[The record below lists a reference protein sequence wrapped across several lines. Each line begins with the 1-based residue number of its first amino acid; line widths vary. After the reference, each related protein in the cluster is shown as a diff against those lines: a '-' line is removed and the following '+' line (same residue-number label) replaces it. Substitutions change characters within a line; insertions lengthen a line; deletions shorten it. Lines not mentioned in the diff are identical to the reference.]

1 VALQNIDTRLS
12 GAGPYSANIHGINR
26 NPGVLRQFGV
36 ARERRSGATALRGA
50 AKLSFMVVIAAG
62 ILFTWQ
68 AITLHVQ
75 RFSVRPDAVPP
86 VATTVV
92 RWAQKAWNAVP
103 YFARA
108 KTASEPAYDQ
118 ELGMSASQLIDRWS
132 PLIAAASE
140 RFDVPATW
148 IRAVVQIESGGRT
161 MSNEIQPITS
171 RVGAMGLMQLMPDT
185 YREMRAD
192 YGLGS
197 NPYNPHDNVFAG
209 AAYLRWLYVKYGY
222 PAMFAAYNDGPGHLE
237 DRLLRGRLLPV
248 ETRNYITRIVSE
260 LGGHAARDGEVAKFT
275 RPNGTPVMIDLA
287 KVTSVR
293 VPLAG
298 EYPAGVQ
305 AVISLGRE
313 NQAVR
318 ESYDDVKQE
327 MIARGALGEP
337 VNRSPTKLTDLLL
350 GEVAPS
356 RHDAPRSERHAE
368 RRRSSATHHGEHE
381 RRLAETDTRA
391 IHLHQLSRHSR
402 T

>member
-1 VALQNIDTRLS
+1 VALQNIDTCLS
-12 GAGPYSANIHGINR
+12 GASPYSANLHNVKC
-26 NPGVLRQFGV
+26 NPGILRQFGV
-36 ARERRSGATALRGA
+36 AQETRSAAAALRGA
-50 AKLSFMVVIAAG
+50 AKLSFMVAIAAG

-75 RFSVRPDAVPP
+75 KFSVRPDAMQP

-92 RWAQKAWNAVP
+92 RWAQNAWNAVP
-103 YFARA
+103 YLARA
-108 KTASEPAYDQ
+108 KPAREPAFDQ
-118 ELGMSASQLIDRWS
+118 ELEMSASQLVNRWT
-132 PLIAAASE
+132 PLIAAAGQ
-140 RFDVPATW
+140 RFDVPSTW

-161 MSNEIQPITS
+161 MSNENQRITS

-185 YREMRAD
+185 YREMRTD

-197 NPYNPHDNVFAG
+197 DPYNPRDNIFAG

-237 DRLLRGRLLPV
+237 ERLLRGSLLPA

-275 RPNGTPVMIDLA
+275 RPNGAPVMIDLA
-287 KVTSVR
+287 NVTSVR
-293 VPLAG
+293 VPSPG

-305 AVISLGRE
+305 AVISMGRE

-318 ESYDDVKQE
+318 ETFGDVNQE
-327 MIARGALGEP
+327 MIARNALGQP

-350 GEVAPS
+350 GDIALS
-356 RHDAPRSERHAE
+356 RHDAARSERHADG
-368 RRRSSATHHGEHE
+368 RRDSASHHREHE

-391 IHLHQLSRHSR
+391 VHLHQLSRHSR